1 MPTGDQSR
9 CRRNSEDFGGSQIP
23 SGGKNMPGCGLRNG
37 TCGCWG
43 AKTTTCLKWIWKVL
57 KGQRDV
63 CVCDDIDNIGRLSV
77 AIRIGYPF
85 ISAKVVWVY
94 KLRKNVLYIGVKR
107 DPDTHFAVK
116 VLSCFPRHMP
126 SQVAE
131 LPPWDS
137 FSQMKLE
144 IPRLLEL
151 DDGNIM
157 EHLYTG
163 YMWVISDQFSVG
175 EHLKKPV

>member
-1 MPTGDQSR
+1 M
-9 CRRNSEDFGGSQIP
+9 
-23 SGGKNMPGCGLRNG
+23 
-37 TCGCWG
+37 
-43 AKTTTCLKWIWKVL
+43 
-57 KGQRDV
+57 